1 MIIGLDSLFVEPLF
15 FIIYKKIIV
24 IKVSCAI
31 RRILQFNE
39 AIVYGP
45 IKFLD
50 NNGIDVTNT
59 CLFSWSNDTI
69 CWTEWVNYT
78 TYKKIAKNI
87 ESDFY
92 LRILFDSSLGKVSI
106 NNMETKCYTVCLYNS
121 NPFLEDLCTE
131 NLFNPYVNLDCALQL
146 QQQLAN
152 SVICMLG
159 IPIYY
164 FRVLPQKD
172 TADYSFKE
180 YVMHNVES
188 VKQMKMMIQDGT
200 MPSSKPQFTDLDFD
214 WEVDWEVELSKSH
227 FAQAFGDTSFPKQ
240 RDFIYVPMMNRM
252 WEVNSAYDEKNEGL
266 MWKSTTW
273 KLGLIKWNEKT
284 NVEQGNFEDFIDNL
298 VINTYDN
305 VFAELEENE
314 QARTTATTQLERPQ
328 YTANNIDNV
337 FIQDAIRKQMTKNTI
352 KIVEKQ
358 YNHGSIIVAKNLY
371 ELQEQRRELGNGEF
385 EIIPSLITYQKGYCG
400 EEGTLSFIIDTSE
413 QQNDPYKQYKTT
425 IYRTIISFGN
435 IRIETDGKNIKFGDA
450 IASLTKGSTDYL
462 VICKWNRKSFVQEIV
477 AYPYVVPSNLPSY
490 RIKPEMYKFDLSIIE
505 ENGSCEYNNDNIS
518 EKQQEVLLIGNENL
532 LKITNIKLI
541 NKYLNKE
548 QAIKESLKYTTTYE
562 GCVFNDLARPLD
574 TGEGYSIK

>member
-24 IKVSCAI
+24 RKVSCAI

-50 NNGIDVTNT
+50 NNGVDVTNT
-59 CLFSWSNDTI
+59 CLFSWSNDSI

-87 ESDFY
+87 ENDFY

-152 SVICMLG
+152 SIVCMLG

-214 WEVDWEVELSKSH
+214 WEVDWEVELSKTH

-298 VINTYDN
+298 VVNTYDN

-337 FIQDAIRKQMTKNTI
+337 FIQDSIRKQMTKKTI
-352 KIVEKQ
+352 RIAEKQ
-358 YNHGSIIVAKNLY
+358 YNHGSIIVAKNIY
-371 ELQEQRRELGNGEF
+371 NMGNN
-385 EIIPSLITYQKGYCG
+385 SLITYQKGYCG
-400 EEGTLSFIIDTSE
+400 EDGVLSFIIDISTIKTG
-413 QQNDPYKQYKTT
+413 DYK
-425 IYRTIISFGN
+425 TIISFGN
-435 IRIETDGKNIKFGDA
+435 INIETDGKNIKFGDA
-450 IASLTKGSTDYL
+450 IASLSKGSTDYL

-477 AYPYVVPSNLPSY
+477 AYPYKCPSNLPSY

-518 EKQQEVLLIGNENL
+518 EKQQEVVVIGSDTNVKL
-532 LKITNIKLI
+532 TNIKLF

-562 GCVFNDLARPLD
+562 CCVFNDLARPLD

>member
-24 IKVSCAI
+24 RKVSCAI

-87 ESDFY
+87 EADFY

-152 SVICMLG
+152 SIVCMLG

-214 WEVDWEVELSKSH
+214 WEVDWEVELSKTH

-252 WEVNSAYDEKNEGL
+252 WAVNSAYDEKNEGL

-358 YNHGSIIVAKNLY
+358 YNHGSIIIAKNIY
-371 ELQEQRRELGNGEF
+371 HMGDN
-385 EIIPSLITYQKGYCG
+385 SLITYQKGYCG
-400 EEGTLSFIIDTSE
+400 EEGVLSFIIDISDIKTAG
-413 QQNDPYKQYKTT
+413 YK
-425 IYRTIISFGN
+425 TIISFGN
-435 IRIETDGKNIKFGDA
+435 INIETDGKNIKFGSA
-450 IASLTKGSTDYL
+450 IASLSKGSTDYL
-462 VICKWNRKSFVQEIV
+462 VICKWSRKSFVQEVV
-477 AYPYVVPSNLPSY
+477 AYPYTVPSNLPSY

-518 EKQQEVLLIGNENL
+518 EKQQEVVVIGSDTNVKL
-532 LKITNIKLI
+532 TNIKLF